1 MGDAELLVGVD
12 DEDEDL
18 EDEDAGVEDEDDA
31 PDVTVADEEVL
42 VGLDEDA
49 APVLPLDPVVPE
61 PAWVPVEELWVFVV
75 VE

>member
-1 MGDAELLVGVD
+1 MED
-12 DEDEDL
+12 D
-18 EDEDAGVEDEDDA
+18 DDA

-61 PAWVPVEELWVFVV
+61 PAEVLFE
-75 VE
+75 